1 MERVPAWPE
10 FICRITG
17 WDRVE
22 PGTLTVDCVSPLPGP
37 SLREI
42 KALGTE
48 PEDIFLTFCPRYARL
63 LKNKRGERRFFGAK
77 AINGKRWQIAA
88 VSQQDRPAVEHRLEV
103 YSHQNLRE
111 DLRLQTGDKVVIE
124 VLDCTEWLE
133 QRKPD

>member
-1 MERVPAWPE
+1 MNAAIQFEGVVIDRSRGGRGLPAPSSKELMERVPAWPE

-63 LKNKRGERRFFGAK
+63 LKNKRG
-77 AINGKRWQIAA
+77 GKTVLWCK
-88 VSQQDRPAVEHRLEV
+88 
-103 YSHQNLRE
+103 SH
-111 DLRLQTGDKVVIE
+111 
-124 VLDCTEWLE
+124 
-133 QRKPD
+133 